1 MPDPIDIRQLVNL
14 PPEDAIA
21 FLDAKGYRTS
31 VRWTDTWQDEHASA
45 FTVAKVAKIDLL
57 REIHVSLI
65 DAMATGQTFESWKA
79 DLEPK
84 LAAAGWWGRIVNP
97 ELTGTDQPVTIG
109 PRRLRT
115 IYDTNLRMARAT
127 ALWGRIWAGRDLRPF
142 LRYSA
147 VMDRRTRPQ
156 HRLWHAIVLPVE
168 HPFWQTHFPPNGWNC
183 RCTVVQLSE
192 RDLAR
197 RGLTITTEAELTAR
211 GFGSATTQFWRRGA
225 NGDAGRAVVVPQGI
239 DPGFAY
245 NPGTARARLSVER
258 AAESLTRAAG
268 VPGLIEPALAD
279 ILETLPGGRP
289 DRARQDAMIA
299 LARAGQIA
307 ELAALLAELLGV
319 VTAGNEAGDIET
331 AGRKGKGGSGKP
343 ISARLSALAARR
355 TRDAGGR
362 FADEPVTAPRPM
374 NEKTSLRQRA
384 EEALDDRDRK
394 WRHTHGPLS
403 RSAIERIDKDARIDL
418 GGYQVASHD
427 DELRHAFKDH
437 QDKVREAKFKQ
448 RPLVRSDF
456 SRLDELIR
464 APDAASRSAT
474 RYRGFPAI
482 EMAKRFG
489 SEELRAVFAN
499 IEGKS
504 ELRFV
509 TMYMKV

>member
-1 MPDPIDIRQLVNL
+1 MPEPVDIRQLVNL

-79 DLEPK
+79 ELEPK
-84 LAAAGWWGRIVNP
+84 LAAAGWWGRVVDP

-225 NGDAGRAVVVPQGI
+225 NGDAGRVVVVPQGI

-245 NPGTARARLSVER
+245 NPGTARARLGVER

-279 ILETLPGGRP
+279 ILDTLPGGRP

-319 VTAGNEAGDIET
+319 MTAGNDPGDIET
-331 AGRKGKGGSGKP
+331 AARGGKRGGMKP
-343 ISARLSALAARR
+343 ISAKLSALAARR

-362 FADEPVTAPRPM
+362 FADEGGGAAPAGPANRADIRRFAR
-374 NEKTSLRQRA
+374 ESLAKKDGRDELSMGAVLNSSRVK
-384 EEALDDRDRK
+384 ALTGVDIAGYRRVLTGDFI
-394 WRHTHGPLS
+394 RHSMKRHGPGS
-403 RSAIERIDKDARIDL
+403 DL
-418 GGYQVASHD
+418 ANQGLPL
-427 DELRHAFKDH
+427 LR
-437 QDKVREAKFKQ
+437 
-448 RPLVRSDF
+448 RSDF
-456 SRLDELIR
+456 LRVREVMANADVIKVKGKVSPRKSIR
-464 APDAASRSAT
+464 IRYEAT
-474 RYRGFPAI
+474 IGGRRYVY
-482 EMAKRFG
+482 
-489 SEELRAVFAN
+489 SEEVWTNRQTVASKTLFIA
-499 IEGKS
+499 E
-504 ELRFV
+504 
-509 TMYMKV
+509 

>member
-1 MPDPIDIRQLVNL
+1 MTIDIRQLVTL

-65 DAMATGQTFESWKA
+65 DAMVGGQTFESWKA
-79 DLEPK
+79 ELRPK
-84 LAAAGWWGRIVNP
+84 LEAAGWWGRVVDP
-97 ELTGTDQPVTIG
+97 ELTGTGDTVIVG

-127 ALWGRIWAGRDLRPF
+127 ALWGRIWAGRELRPF

-156 HRLWHAIVLPVE
+156 HRLWHSVVLPVE

-197 RGLTITTEAELTAR
+197 RGLSITTEAELTAR

-225 NGDAGRAVVVPQGI
+225 NGDAGRVVVVPQGI

-245 NPGTARARLSVER
+245 NPGIARARLSLEK
-258 AAESLTRAAG
+258 AADSLTRASQ

-279 ILETLPGGRP
+279 IIETLPGGRP
-289 DRARQDAMIA
+289 DRARLDAMIA
-299 LARAGQIA
+299 LARAGQIT

-319 VTAGNEAGDIET
+319 ATAAADLGDIET
-331 AGRKGKGGSGKP
+331 AAGKGKRGGKKAPGKP
-343 ISARLSALAARR
+343 GSRPTGGRVDQERHPDGRFAQEHDDPSGPASPARLRQFIRRQAEIGESDQVLVLGLVKNHADISARSGIDVQGWKRVMPGGEVRHAWKDHGPGSKPAAEGQPALTRKHLRSVKEIVARAHTIEFQPR
-355 TRDAGGR
+355 TRAR
-362 FADEPVTAPRPM
+362 STPRMAYTATIDGQEVVYVEAFWPR
-374 NEKTSLRQRA
+374 
-384 EEALDDRDRK
+384 RK
-394 WRHTHGPLS
+394 ML
-403 RSAIERIDKDARIDL
+403 
-418 GGYQVASHD
+418 
-427 DELRHAFKDH
+427 AFK
-437 QDKVREAKFKQ
+437 
-448 RPLVRSDF
+448 
-456 SRLDELIR
+456 
-464 APDAASRSAT
+464 
-474 RYRGFPAI
+474 
-482 EMAKRFG
+482 
-489 SEELRAVFAN
+489 
-499 IEGKS
+499 
-504 ELRFV
+504 
-509 TMYMKV
+509 TMYVR